1 MNFKNRSTTPELMD
15 DPSLPEVDL
24 HLALKDL
31 ATVNKYLGGNHITIT
46 ALEDLIS
53 AHPEKKKWN
62 VVDVGCGDGE
72 VLRHIAKHF
81 KNSAVDI
88 SFYGVDIN
96 DKSIDSARE
105 KSKGYDNLTFSR
117 QNILTIDDTTFE
129 CDVIICTLTMHH
141 FSDEQLLVFMEKFKK
156 LASIGII
163 VNDLQRSKIA
173 YRLFQLFSGIFMKS
187 KIAKYDG
194 RVSIARSFR
203 RKELETYSKQLALDN
218 YSIQWK
224 WAFRYLWVIKTI

>member
-62 VVDVGCGDGE
+62 VLDVGCGDGE

-81 KNSAVDI
+81 KNSAIDI

-105 KSKGYDNLTFSR
+105 KSKDFDNLTFSR
-117 QNILTIDDTTFE
+117 QNILTIDETTFE

-203 RKELETYSKQLALDN
+203 RKELETYSKQLALDD

>member
-15 DPSLPEVDL
+15 DPSLPEADL

-53 AHPEKKKWN
+53 AHPEKKKWK

-105 KSKGYDNLTFSR
+105 KSKDFDNLTFSR
-117 QNILTIDDTTFE
+117 QNILTIDETTFE

-203 RKELETYSKQLALDN
+203 RKELETYSKQLALDD

>member
-81 KNSAVDI
+81 KNSAIDI

-203 RKELETYSKQLALDN
+203 RKELETYSKQLALDD

>member
-105 KSKGYDNLTFSR
+105 KSKGYDNLSFSR

>member
-105 KSKGYDNLTFSR
+105 KSKDFDNLTFSR
-117 QNILTIDDTTFE
+117 QNILSIDETTFE

-203 RKELETYSKQLALDN
+203 RKELETYSKQLALDD

>member
-31 ATVNKYLGGNHITIT
+31 ATVNKYLGGNHITII

-62 VVDVGCGDGE
+62 IVDVGCGDGE

-81 KNSAVDI
+81 KYSAVDI

-105 KSKGYDNLTFSR
+105 KSKDFDNLSFSR

-203 RKELETYSKQLALDN
+203 RKELETYSKQLALDD

>member
-105 KSKGYDNLTFSR
+105 KSKDFDNLSFSR

-203 RKELETYSKQLALDN
+203 RKELETYSKQLALDD

>member
-81 KNSAVDI
+81 KNSAIDI

-105 KSKGYDNLTFSR
+105 KSKDFDNLSFSR

>member
-53 AHPEKKKWN
+53 AHPAKKKWN

-88 SFYGVDIN
+88 SFFGVDIN

-105 KSKGYDNLTFSR
+105 KSKDFDNLSFSR

-203 RKELETYSKQLALDN
+203 RKELETYSKQLALDD